1 VAFDIL
7 LKEGFT
13 SAFNKTILIM
23 LIQVLISWLLVFLG
37 SYIWSTASFRAERDF
52 RQEFYEV
59 VTEHSMAFHDTH
71 ESGQILSIGMNEISQ
86 VRLAYHPGLRML
98 LNSLF
103 TICISIYFIWTV
115 DTSMGAMILIISV
128 IYLYVAWLYAA
139 KVSPIRR
146 TLSQDLAKLSASSQE
161 VFRGIEVVRSFDNH
175 KREIAKFEKLS
186 EDYAL
191 QMKKEGYLSSFYWPA
206 VLTIVATGIAFIYGL
221 FKVSN
226 GFFTPGQLSQLLIV
240 LLNLMNQNLMIPQR
254 LIMLQAGLTN
264 ASRIWNIMSY
274 NDPLQEPEHPIQADW
289 NQPITFDHVTF
300 AYPGSNRNVLQDISF
315 TIPVGARVVL
325 VGGPGAGKS
334 TILKLLLR
342 LYEPTKGKI
351 MIGDCDL
358 QNIYTKDVRKQVTL
372 VEQDIFLFSNT
383 IRNNIAF
390 AKADASLEEIKEAA
404 RRAQIA
410 DFIESLPD
418 KYNTVI
424 GERGVTLSGGQRQ
437 RIAIARALL
446 SNPRLLLLDDSTS
459 NVDIKTEIRLRRA
472 MEELMK
478 GRTSIIVTQRI
489 TTLIE
494 ADMIIV
500 LDSGHVVDIG
510 THNELLERCAEYQF
524 MCKYLP
530 VIEEELKLPN
540 LISKR
545 GADE

>member
-1 VAFDIL
+1 
-7 LKEGFT
+7 
-13 SAFNKTILIM
+13 M
-23 LIQVLISWLLVFLG
+23 
-37 SYIWSTASFRAERDF
+37 
-52 RQEFYEV
+52 
-59 VTEHSMAFHDTH
+59 
-71 ESGQILSIGMNEISQ
+71 
-86 VRLAYHPGLRML
+86 
-98 LNSLF
+98 
-103 TICISIYFIWTV
+103 
-115 DTSMGAMILIISV
+115 
-128 IYLYVAWLYAA
+128 
-139 KVSPIRR
+139 
-146 TLSQDLAKLSASSQE
+146 
-161 VFRGIEVVRSFDNH
+161 
-175 KREIAKFEKLS
+175 
-186 EDYAL
+186 
-191 QMKKEGYLSSFYWPA
+191 
-206 VLTIVATGIAFIYGL
+206 
-221 FKVSN
+221 
-226 GFFTPGQLSQLLIV
+226 
-240 LLNLMNQNLMIPQR
+240 
-254 LIMLQAGLTN
+254 
-264 ASRIWNIMSY
+264 
-274 NDPLQEPEHPIQADW
+274 
-289 NQPITFDHVTF
+289 
-300 AYPGSNRNVLQDISF
+300 
-315 TIPVGARVVL
+315 GARVVL

-418 KYNTVI
+418 KYDTVI